1 MQKSIY
7 LYSIGAWIMLV
18 ILAIINGII
27 RNSFYSQHLGELL
40 AHQVSTIVFC
50 LIIIVFSYLFFRYS
64 GVAGNKKDYVYIGL
78 IWLFLTVAF
87 EFLFGHFIAG
97 HTWEHL
103 LADYNVFKGRIWI
116 LVLIV
121 TATAPLISHWIIEQ
135 RS

>member
-1 MQKSIY
+1 
-7 LYSIGAWIMLV
+7 MLV

-27 RNSFYSQHLGELL
+27 RNSFYSRQLGELL

-50 LIIIVFSYLFFRYS
+50 VTIIAFSYLFFKYS
-64 GVAGNKKDYVYIGL
+64 GVTGTKKDYLHIGL
-78 IWLFLTVAF
+78 MWLFLTVAF

-97 HTWEHL
+97 HTWNHL

-121 TATAPLISHWIIEQ
+121 TATAPSISHWMIKP